1 MKRTVCL
8 MLLLV
13 LLTGCAGKQ
22 GELDRA
28 MALRS
33 RLLSQSVAFDAKITA
48 DYGDRTYGFA
58 MACEADA
65 QGNLKFTVTEPE
77 AISGI
82 QGSVSA
88 TGGKLTFDG
97 EALAFG
103 LLADGQLAPVSAP
116 WLLLNTLRSGYL
128 TSCTV
133 EGGNLRLAIDDS
145 YADDALHLDIWLDAG
160 DQPVRG
166 EALWRGRRILTVAV
180 ENFRFIQGA
189 S

>member
-1 MKRTVCL
+1 MKRGVCL
-8 MLLLV
+8 LVLLV

-33 RLLSQSVAFDAKITA
+33 KLLSQGVAFDAKITA

-58 MACEADA
+58 MACEADT
-65 QGNLKFTVTEPE
+65 QGNLTFTVTEPE

-82 QGSVSA
+82 QGRISA
-88 TGGKLTFDG
+88 AGGKLTFDG

-116 WLLLNTLRSGYL
+116 WLLLNTLRGGYL
-128 TSCTV
+128 TSCAV

-145 YADDALHLDIWLDAG
+145 YADNALHLDIWLDES
-160 DQPVRG
+160 DRPMRG
-166 EALWRGRRILTVAV
+166 EALWQGRRILTVAIQ
-180 ENFRFIQGA
+180 NFRFL
-189 S
+189 